1 MALKSYGTVVIKEL
15 SESLFLT
22 LFVSSFVSQTVVVFI
37 DSFSIF
43 KAIFEFS
50 FISSLRL
57 AQDSLSVKLIREVK
71 MPFESVLSLSYFPYK
86 FSIWSISFI
95 EITLE
100 LVVFSFLLTEA
111 VEFVMKE

>member
-1 MALKSYGTVVIKEL
+1 MALKSYGAVVIKEL

-57 AQDSLSVKLIREVK
+57 AQDSFSVKLIREVK
-71 MPFESVLSLSYFPYK
+71 MPLESVLSLSYFPYK
-86 FSIWSISFI
+86 FSI
-95 EITLE
+95 
-100 LVVFSFLLTEA
+100 
-111 VEFVMKE
+111 

>member
-1 MALKSYGTVVIKEL
+1 
-15 SESLFLT
+15 
-22 LFVSSFVSQTVVVFI
+22 
-37 DSFSIF
+37 
-43 KAIFEFS
+43 
-50 FISSLRL
+50 
-57 AQDSLSVKLIREVK
+57 VKLIREVK
-71 MPFESVLSLSYFPYK
+71 MPLESVLSLSYFPYK